1 MSTRLILLGLLQRK
15 NLYGYE
21 IKHIIEEHM
30 GDWTSV
36 AFGSIYFALAQL
48 QKEKLI
54 RKISE
59 ERKGRR
65 PARSVYEI
73 SESGRKE
80 FFRLLTA
87 VWENIEPQYFT
98 IDVALFF
105 IRALPLD
112 KVKHYINV
120 RIDKLEKQHAFL
132 AAHKQ
137 EQLAHKHIPRLAEAI
152 FDHSSLHM
160 EAELMW
166 LKALLRKI
174 EAGVYR

>member
-1 MSTRLILLGLLQRK
+1 MSTRLIILGLLQRK

-48 QKEKLI
+48 EKENLI

-59 ERKGRR
+59 EKKGRR
-65 PARSVYEI
+65 PARSIYEI

-80 FFRLLTA
+80 FLILLTD
-87 VWENIEPQYFT
+87 VWKEAEPQYFS

-105 IRALPLD
+105 MRALPID
-112 KVKHYINV
+112 KVKQFIALRVN
-120 RIDKLEKQHAFL
+120 KLEKLHAYL
-132 AAHKQ
+132 LKHKQ
-137 EQLAHKHIPRLAEAI
+137 EQLADKNIPRLAQAI
-152 FDHSSLHM
+152 FDHSRLHM
-160 EAELMW
+160 EAELVW
-166 LKALLRKI
+166 LKDLLQKI
-174 EAGVYR
+174 EEGVYK